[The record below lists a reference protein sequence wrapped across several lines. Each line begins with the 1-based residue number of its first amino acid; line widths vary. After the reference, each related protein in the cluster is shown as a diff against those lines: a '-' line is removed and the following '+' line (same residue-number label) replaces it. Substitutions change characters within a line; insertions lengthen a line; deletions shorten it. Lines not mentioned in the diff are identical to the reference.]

1 MDAGMAAVAASVVTG
16 VVSLAAIGG
25 GLLTSRMNTKAMRQ
39 QALDQS
45 VAEHAHWLRDRRAD
59 ACLHF
64 LQQAT
69 KTLLKLDE
77 VEARVD
83 VVRPDRDAS
92 TRARH
97 DLHDST
103 RDVLYGGMT
112 EDMAALDNTVA
123 HIRLMV
129 PSLVPAAT
137 DFQKTVQTYV
147 QAVYGD
153 MTHRL
158 VPESVPQYVPLDME
172 AWNHS
177 KDQLGDQLQLF
188 TYAANAVLAELPRAA
203 VRQPDL

>member
-1 MDAGMAAVAASVVTG
+1 MAAVAASVVTG

-59 ACLHF
+59 ACLRF

-77 VEARVD
+77 VETRVD
-83 VVRPDRDAS
+83 AVRPNRDAS

-97 DLHDST
+97 DLHDSI
-103 RDVLYGGMT
+103 RDVLYGGMI
-112 EDMAALDNTVA
+112 EDMDALDNTVA

-129 PSLVPAAT
+129 PALVPAAT
-137 DFQKTVQTYV
+137 DFQETVQAYV
-147 QAVYGD
+147 RAVYDD

-158 VPESVPQYVPLDME
+158 VPKSVPQYEPLDME

-177 KDQLGDQLQLF
+177 KDQLGDELRIF